1 MTKQQRTWLAV
12 FLVMFLVPEVLW
24 SPVGNLV
31 FDFFQR
37 TNNVE
42 IFRPNFL
49 TVSDNINLLLYV
61 VCFQFIGILGST
73 IIAIKANVASL
84 SKLILVSVMTIVLL
98 VTGFVLYVIFSLRHG
113 IGF

>member
-1 MTKQQRTWLAV
+1 MTKQQIWLAV
-12 FLVMFLVPEVLW
+12 FLAMFLVPEILW
-24 SPVGNLV
+24 SPIGNVV
-31 FDFFQR
+31 FDFLQR

-61 VCFQFIGILGST
+61 VCFQFIGILGGT
-73 IIAIKANVASL
+73 VITIKANIASL
-84 SKLILVSVMTIVLL
+84 PKLLLVSVMTVVLL